1 MRVRKEVKI
10 DEKEFVVREL
20 TIREII
26 DFFQSAMDN
35 ARKAEAKEGE
45 EKSASDTEAIDWLKE
60 EMESLMKLA
69 LEGNHSIDE
78 LYSMAPSE
86 LKKLYN
92 AFEEA
97 NQVFF
102 DIAARTGVVRIL
114 EALKDSIM
122 SDFSGVLANSLK
134 QGMGRKSL
142 TMGTP
147 TTSPQ

>member
-1 MRVRKEVKI
+1 MRVRTEVKI
-10 DEKEFVVREL
+10 DDKEFVVREL

-26 DFFQSAMDN
+26 DFFQGAMEN
-35 ARKAEAKEGE
+35 ARKAETQEKKEPV
-45 EKSASDTEAIDWLKE
+45 SDTEAFDWLKE
-60 EMESLMKLA
+60 EMETLMKLS
-69 LEGNHSIDE
+69 LEGNHTVDE

-122 SDFSGVLANSLK
+122 SDFSGVLASSLK
-134 QGMGRKSL
+134 QGMGKQSL
-142 TMGTP
+142 ITGTP